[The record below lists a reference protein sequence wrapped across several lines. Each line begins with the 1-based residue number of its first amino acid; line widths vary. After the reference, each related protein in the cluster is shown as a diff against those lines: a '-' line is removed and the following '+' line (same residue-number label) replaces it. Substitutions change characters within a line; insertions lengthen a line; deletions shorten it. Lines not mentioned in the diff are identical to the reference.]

1 MMQWLLPHNR
11 LFNAPAKRIVSLVP
25 SLTEFLFDLGL
36 DSEVVG
42 ITKFCVHPESWFR
55 SKQRIGGT
63 KNVHV
68 EKLLALQPDLV
79 IASKEENIKEQ
90 VEQIAE
96 KVPVL
101 LTDVQDYTGAL
112 KAMKVIAVACGKE
125 EVGVSLCSQVEKQ
138 FALLPSA
145 NSKIRVAYC
154 IWKDPWM
161 FAGGDTYISGMLK
174 KAGFENILHDHSRY
188 PVLTLKQLAEKR
200 PGIVFLSSEPYPF
213 QDKHIRDL
221 EAVMPGIPV
230 LLVDG
235 EMFSWYGSR
244 LLQAP
249 AYFAEL
255 QAVASQNRLKS
266 PFNS

>member
-1 MMQWLLPHNR
+1 MQWLLPHNR

-25 SLTEFLFDLGL
+25 SLTEFLFNLGL

-63 KNVHV
+63 KNVQV
-68 EKLLALQPDLV
+68 DKLLDLQPDLV

-96 KVPVL
+96 RVPVL
-101 LTDVQDYTGAL
+101 LTDVQDYAGAL
-112 KAMKVIAVACGKE
+112 QAMKVMATACGKE
-125 EVGVSLCSQVEKQ
+125 EMGASLCSQIEKQ

-145 NSKIRVAYC
+145 HSKIRAAYC

-161 FAGGDTYISGMLK
+161 FAGGDTFISDMLAM
-174 KAGFENILHDHSRY
+174 AGFENVLGHNQRY
-188 PVLTLKQLAEKR
+188 PALTLPHLREMR
-200 PGIVFLSSEPYPF
+200 PDLVLLSSEPYPF
-213 QDKHIRDL
+213 RQKHIH
-221 EAVMPGIPV
+221 EVHAEMPGIPV
-230 LLVDG
+230 LTVDG

-244 LLQAP
+244 MLHAP

-255 QAVASQNRLKS
+255 QDLIMKNPL
-266 PFNS
+266 N

>member
-1 MMQWLLPHNR
+1 MMQWLLPHNK

-63 KNVHV
+63 KNIRV
-68 EKLLALQPDLV
+68 EKLLELQPDLV

-90 VEQIAE
+90 VEKIAE
-96 KVPVL
+96 QVPVL
-101 LTDVQDYTGAL
+101 LTDVQDYAGSL
-112 KAMKVIAVACGKE
+112 QAMKLIAAACGKE
-125 EVGVSLCSQVEKQ
+125 GEGDTFCRQIEKQ
-138 FALLPSA
+138 FSLLPSA
-145 NSKIRVAYC
+145 NSKIRVAYG

-161 FAGGDTYISGMLK
+161 FAGGDTFISDMLA
-174 KAGFENILHDHSRY
+174 KAGFENVLVHHSRY
-188 PVLTLKQLAEKR
+188 PALTLAQLAEMQ
-200 PGIVFLSSEPYPF
+200 PDLVLLSFEPYPF
-213 QDKHIRDL
+213 KEKHIH
-221 EAVMPGIPV
+221 EVQAEMPGV
-230 LLVDG
+230 LVLTVDG

-244 LLQAP
+244 LMYAP

-255 QAVASQNRLKS
+255 QDLIRKKHLN
-266 PFNS
+266 